1 MSKAKL
7 LVTAA
12 LIGLAGLVV
21 PGVALYNWASTSTG
35 SGMSDYPASKV
46 WTYNCEYE
54 DQKPT
59 ELLEYCADGNGGIAN
74 IEWSSWSSEGAEGTG
89 VYFRNNCEPDC
100 TSGKFSYTDVVVYL
114 DGQVKAKGR
123 VHLTA
128 LSYQEIDKTGQV
140 VDGGISGGWDVSEMY
155 RMMRA

>member
-100 TSGKFSYTDVVVYL
+100 ASGKFSYTHVAVYL
-114 DGQVKAKGR
+114 DVPVEGKGK

-128 LSYQEIDKTGQV
+128 VSYQEIDKARQV

>member
-7 LVTAA
+7 SVIAA
-12 LIGLAGLVV
+12 LIGLVGLVV
-21 PGVALYNWASTSTG
+21 PVVALYNWANTSTL
-35 SGMSDYPASKV
+35 SGFPASKV

-59 ELLEYCADGNGGIAN
+59 ELLEYCADGNGGIAK
-74 IEWSSWSSEGAEGTG
+74 IKWSTWSSEGAEGTG

-100 TSGKFSYTDVVVYL
+100 ASGKFSYTDVAVYL
-114 DGQVKAKGR
+114 DSPVKAKGR

-128 LSYQEIDKTGQV
+128 LSYEEVDKTGQV

>member
-7 LVTAA
+7 SVIAA
-12 LIGLAGLVV
+12 LIGLVGLVV
-21 PGVALYNWASTSTG
+21 PVVALYGWANTSSL
-35 SGMSDYPASKV
+35 SGFPASKV

-59 ELLEYCADGNGGIAN
+59 ELLEFCADGNGGIAK
-74 IEWSSWSSEGAEGTG
+74 IKWRTWSSEGAEGTG

-100 TSGKFSYTDVVVYL
+100 ASGKFSYTDVVVYL
-114 DGQVKAKGR
+114 DVPVEGKGK

-128 LSYQEIDKTGQV
+128 VSYQEIDKTGQV

>member
-1 MSKAKL
+1 MNKAKL
-7 LVTAA
+7 SVTAA

-21 PGVALYNWASTSTG
+21 PGVALYNWANTSTF
-35 SGMSDYPASKV
+35 SGFPASKV

-59 ELLEYCADGNGGIAN
+59 ELLEYCADGNGGIAK
-74 IEWSSWSSEGAEGTG
+74 IKWRTWSSEGAEGTG

-100 TSGKFSYTDVVVYL
+100 ASGKFSYTDVVVYL